1 MFTKKTKART
11 YSVSFLSDKKCKVIR
26 EYFSWG
32 QKDKLA
38 RRRNL
43 LAPWSLF
50 VRQNI
55 HSTRSIDDDVDDVD
69 DEYGDEFDLDDNMKV
84 TTSVN
89 MVTSRPEKRS
99 SLLSRLC
106 ERSFVKNFMIP
117 MFFFSPY

>member
-1 MFTKKTKART
+1 MFIKKTKART
-11 YSVSFLSDKKCKVIR
+11 YSVSFLSDKKCKANERI
-26 EYFSWG
+26 FFWG

-69 DEYGDEFDLDDNMKV
+69 DEYSDEFDLDDN
-84 TTSVN
+84 N
-89 MVTSRPEKRS
+89 
-99 SLLSRLC
+99 
-106 ERSFVKNFMIP
+106 
-117 MFFFSPY
+117 

>member
-1 MFTKKTKART
+1 M
-11 YSVSFLSDKKCKVIR
+11 R

-69 DEYGDEFDLDDNMKV
+69 DEYGDEFNGDDSVERV

-89 MVTSRPEKRS
+89 Q
-99 SLLSRLC
+99 
-106 ERSFVKNFMIP
+106 
-117 MFFFSPY
+117 

>member
-1 MFTKKTKART
+1 M
-11 YSVSFLSDKKCKVIR
+11 R
-26 EYFSWG
+26 EYFSRG

-43 LAPWSLF
+43 LASWSLF

-69 DEYGDEFDLDDNMKV
+69 DEYRDEFDLDDNNESTERV

-106 ERSFVKNFMIP
+106 EGWFIRKVQL
-117 MFFFSPY
+117 

>member
-1 MFTKKTKART
+1 MRRQTELHNIRFAVTLLSDKKKGFPHIKIIKKTKART
-11 YSVSFLSDKKCKVIR
+11 YSVSFLSDKKCKAMR

-55 HSTRSIDDDVDDVD
+55 HSTRGIDDDVDDVD
-69 DEYGDEFDLDDNMKV
+69 DEYSDEFDLDDN
-84 TTSVN
+84 N
-89 MVTSRPEKRS
+89 
-99 SLLSRLC
+99 
-106 ERSFVKNFMIP
+106 
-117 MFFFSPY
+117 

>member
-1 MFTKKTKART
+1 M
-11 YSVSFLSDKKCKVIR
+11 R

-55 HSTRSIDDDVDDVD
+55 HSIRSIDDDVDDVE
-69 DEYGDEFDLDDNMKV
+69 DEYGDELDRDDNNESIQRV

-89 MVTSRPEKRS
+89 MVTSRPENRS

-106 ERSFVKNFMIP
+106 ERS
-117 MFFFSPY
+117 

>member
-1 MFTKKTKART
+1 M
-11 YSVSFLSDKKCKVIR
+11 
-26 EYFSWG
+26 
-32 QKDKLA
+32 A

-55 HSTRSIDDDVDDVD
+55 HSTRSIDDDVDDVE
-69 DEYGDEFDLDDNMKV
+69 DEYGDELDRDDNNESIQRV

-89 MVTSRPEKRS
+89 MVTSRPENRS

-106 ERSFVKNFMIP
+106 ERS
-117 MFFFSPY
+117 

>member
-1 MFTKKTKART
+1 MFIKKTKART
-11 YSVSFLSDKKCKVIR
+11 YSVSFLSDTTCKAMR

-69 DEYGDEFDLDDNMKV
+69 DEYGDEFDLDDNNESVERV

-99 SLLSRLC
+99 SLLNRLC
-106 ERSFVKNFMIP
+106 ERSFVRKVRL
-117 MFFFSPY
+117 

>member
-1 MFTKKTKART
+1 M
-11 YSVSFLSDKKCKVIR
+11 
-26 EYFSWG
+26 
-32 QKDKLA
+32 A

-55 HSTRSIDDDVDDVD
+55 HSTRGIDDDVDDVD
-69 DEYGDEFDLDDNMKV
+69 DEYGNEFDLDDKNESVERV

-89 MVTSRPEKRS
+89 MVTSRPENRS

-106 ERSFVKNFMIP
+106 ERSFVKKLHVPNVLFLQPLLIKI
-117 MFFFSPY
+117 SKHI

>member
-1 MFTKKTKART
+1 MSIKKTKART
-11 YSVSFLSDKKCKVIR
+11 YSVSFLSDKKCKAMR

-55 HSTRSIDDDVDDVD
+55 HSTRGIDDDVGDVD
-69 DEYGDEFDLDDNMKV
+69 DEYGDEFDLDDNNESVERV

-106 ERSFVKNFMIP
+106 ERSFVRKVRF
-117 MFFFSPY
+117 

>member
-1 MFTKKTKART
+1 MA
-11 YSVSFLSDKKCKVIR
+11 S
-26 EYFSWG
+26 
-32 QKDKLA
+32 
-38 RRRNL
+38 
-43 LAPWSLF
+43 WSLF

-69 DEYGDEFDLDDNMKV
+69 DEYRDEFDLDDNNESTERV

-106 ERSFVKNFMIP
+106 ERSFVRNFNIL
-117 MFFFSPY
+117 MFFFSPYLIKISKHI

>member
-1 MFTKKTKART
+1 M
-11 YSVSFLSDKKCKVIR
+11 
-26 EYFSWG
+26 G
-32 QKDKLA
+32 

-69 DEYGDEFDLDDNMKV
+69 DECRDDFDLDDNNESVERV

-89 MVTSRPEKRS
+89 IVTSRPENRS

-106 ERSFVKNFMIP
+106 ERWLARNFMIL

>member
-1 MFTKKTKART
+1 M
-11 YSVSFLSDKKCKVIR
+11 R

-55 HSTRSIDDDVDDVD
+55 HSTRSIDDDVDDVE
-69 DEYGDEFDLDDNMKV
+69 DEYGDELDRDDNNESIQRV

-99 SLLSRLC
+99 SLLNRLC
-106 ERSFVKNFMIP
+106 ERSFVRKVRL
-117 MFFFSPY
+117 